1 MLLGLYSSILE
12 DKNQLVL
19 PDGFKEEYKDGIYIT
34 RGFDRN
40 IMALTLSAFD
50 SIYERVMS
58 LNLADPVVRLL
69 LRMVLGNAY
78 RAEITPDWK
87 IDISDTL
94 KEAADLEREV
104 ILVGQGDF
112 VELWS
117 PDNWSKQ
124 EDKLINIEANQF
136 SALNIASR

>member
-40 IMALTLSAFD
+40 IMALTLSAFE

-104 ILVGQGDF
+104 VLVGQGDF

-136 SALNIASR
+136 SALNISPR

>member
-12 DKNQLVL
+12 DKNRLVL
-19 PDGFKEEYKDGIYIT
+19 PDEFKEEYKDGIYIT

-40 IMALTLSAFD
+40 IMALTLSAFE

-58 LNLADPVVRLL
+58 LNLADPIVRLL

-87 IDISDTL
+87 IDISDIL

-104 ILVGQGDF
+104 IMVGQGDYF
-112 VELWS
+112 ELWS

-124 EDKLINIEANQF
+124 EEKLVNVEANQF
-136 SALNIASR
+136 ATLNIASR

>member
-40 IMALTLSAFD
+40 IMALTLSAFE

>member
-1 MLLGLYSSILE
+1 
-12 DKNQLVL
+12 
-19 PDGFKEEYKDGIYIT
+19 
-34 RGFDRN
+34 
-40 IMALTLSAFD
+40 
-50 SIYERVMS
+50 
-58 LNLADPVVRLL
+58 L

-94 KEAADLEREV
+94 REAADLEREV

-112 VELWS
+112 IELWS

-124 EDKLINIEANQF
+124 EEKLINVEANQF

>member
-40 IMALTLSAFD
+40 IMALTLSAFE

-124 EDKLINIEANQF
+124 EEKLINIEANQF

>member
-1 MLLGLYSSILE
+1 MLLGLYPSILE
-12 DKNQLVL
+12 DKNRLIL

-40 IMALTLSAFD
+40 IMALTLSAFE

-58 LNLADPVVRLL
+58 LNLADPIVRLL

-78 RAEITPDWK
+78 RAEITSDRK
-87 IDISDTL
+87 IDISDIL

-112 VELWS
+112 VEIWS
-117 PDNWSKQ
+117 PENWGRQ
-124 EDKLINIEANQF
+124 EEKLANVEANQF
-136 SALNIASR
+136 STLNIASR

>member
-1 MLLGLYSSILE
+1 MLLGVYSSILE
-12 DKNQLVL
+12 DKNRLVL
-19 PDGFKEEYKDGIYIT
+19 PDRFKDEYKDGIYIT

-40 IMALTLSAFD
+40 IMALTLSAFE

-78 RAEITPDWK
+78 RAEITSDWS
-87 IDISDTL
+87 IDISDIL
-94 KEAADLEREV
+94 KGTADLEGEV

-117 PDNWSKQ
+117 PENWSKQ
-124 EDKLINIEANQF
+124 EEKMLNVEANQF
-136 SALNIASR
+136 ATLNIASR

>member
-12 DKNQLVL
+12 DKNRLVL

-104 ILVGQGDF
+104 VLVGQGDF

-117 PDNWSKQ
+117 PDNSSKQ
-124 EDKLINIEANQF
+124 EEKLINIEANQF

>member
-12 DKNQLVL
+12 DKNRLVL
-19 PDGFKEEYKDGIYIT
+19 PDEFKEEYKDGIYIT

-40 IMALTLSAFD
+40 IMALTLSAFE

-58 LNLADPVVRLL
+58 LNLADPIVRLL

-87 IDISDTL
+87 IDISDIL

-112 VELWS
+112 FELWS
-117 PDNWSKQ
+117 PENWDKQ
-124 EDKLINIEANQF
+124 EEKLVNVEASQF
-136 SALNIASR
+136 AALNIASR

>member
-1 MLLGLYSSILE
+1 MLLGVYSSILE
-12 DKNQLVL
+12 DKNRLVL
-19 PDGFKEEYKDGIYIT
+19 PDRFKDEYKDGIYIT

-40 IMALTLSAFD
+40 IMALTLSAFE

-78 RAEITPDWK
+78 RAEITSDWS
-87 IDISDTL
+87 IDISDIL
-94 KEAADLEREV
+94 KGTADLEGEV

-112 VELWS
+112 IELWS
-117 PDNWSKQ
+117 PENWSKQ
-124 EDKLINIEANQF
+124 EEKMFNVEANQF
-136 SALNIASR
+136 ATLNIASR

>member
-1 MLLGLYSSILE
+1 LLLGLYSSTLE
-12 DKNQLVL
+12 DKNRLVL

-40 IMALTLSAFD
+40 IMALTLSAFE

-58 LNLADPVVRLL
+58 LNLTDPVVRLL

-124 EDKLINIEANQF
+124 EEKLINVEANQF

>member
-12 DKNQLVL
+12 DKNRLVL

-40 IMALTLSAFD
+40 IMALTLSAFE

-136 SALNIASR
+136 SALNISPR